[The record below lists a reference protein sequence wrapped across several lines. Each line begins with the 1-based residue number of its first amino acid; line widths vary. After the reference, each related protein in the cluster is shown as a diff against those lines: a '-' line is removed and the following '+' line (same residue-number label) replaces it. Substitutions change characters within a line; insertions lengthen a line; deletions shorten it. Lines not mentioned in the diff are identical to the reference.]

1 MTWDRQCGNTN
12 IQIKSSA
19 GHFFHSLL
27 GCSWLHQ
34 IGNKSPASLYTSSEK
49 TVNEMWE
56 ISLCV
61 RACVRLSLCV
71 RAQRLSLT
79 FQVFLGSSVVLENAE
94 RVLFVCARHT
104 GTKFER
110 EFSRCAFLLSNT
122 SVESENV
129 TVVLTWM
136 STLSWHSSRSAL
148 THTNNVLPAS
158 FAATLL
164 STVFA
169 VYRAG
174 RKAFGLA

>member
-1 MTWDRQCGNTN
+1 MRPLVWEYKSKRPVPAN

-34 IGNKSPASLYTSSEK
+34 IGNKSPASLYTSSER

-61 RACVRLSLCV
+61 RACERLSLCV
-71 RAQRLSLT
+71 RAQRISLT
-79 FQVFLGSSVVLENAE
+79 FQVFLGTSVTLENAE
-94 RVLFVCARHT
+94 SVLV
-104 GTKFER
+104 GTKFWTWILPLC
-110 EFSRCAFLLSNT
+110 FSA
-122 SVESENV
+122 VEHICWIGKCDGCPDLNV
-129 TVVLTWM
+129 NPQL
-136 STLSWHSSRSAL
+136 APPPP

-164 STVFA
+164 STTFA
-169 VYRAG
+169 VFRAG